1 MNSMSVFFAA
11 VAIYVSGDPAGSQ
24 LASGIFYVL
33 GPLLFA
39 VGTLLR
45 RSISP
50 RERPASSRPFTV
62 WTRTRPFEIN
72 RHSVQAVAKEA
83 PQRRHANA
91 I

>member
-1 MNSMSVFFAA
+1 MNSINHVFA
-11 VAIYVSGDPAGSQ
+11 VMAIFVPGDPAGSQ
-24 LASGIFYVL
+24 LVSGIFYVL

-45 RSISP
+45 RSLSP
-50 RERPASSRPFTV
+50 RERPATSRPITV
-62 WTRTRPFEIN
+62 WTRTRPFEMN